1 VIRGALVCALL
12 ALACA
17 GSASATP
24 VPIAERASAGT
35 LTIELT
41 YLLDK
46 AADAYERRYTHMHLK
61 IERADVVQVDA
72 DVPRLCPGCSTWPA
86 SGGEPASSSVRARD
100 LDGDGEP
107 EAMLDLYTGGAHC
120 CLYTTFFRYGGGQY
134 VRRVHSW
141 SNPGYRMH
149 DLGSDGR
156 PEFLTADDRF
166 NYAFSCYA
174 CAGAP
179 LLVQRYAQGKLVNV
193 TRRFPQLVRADA
205 ARWWATYK
213 KALRVHVSPTGI
225 LPTYLADEYLL
236 GRSVAAWA
244 RVHRAV
250 FRADWAKIAEPRWRS
265 RAAYLKAV
273 RRFLVKTGY
282 AH

>member
-1 VIRGALVCALL
+1 VTRVAIVCALA

-17 GSASATP
+17 GAASAGP
-24 VPIAERASAGT
+24 VPVMERASAGM

-41 YLLDK
+41 YHLDK
-46 AADAYERRYTHMHLK
+46 ATEDFERRYTHMHLK
-61 IERADVVQVDA
+61 VLRSDIAQIDA
-72 DVPRLCPGCSTWPA
+72 DVPRVCPGCSTWPG
-86 SGGEPASSSVRARD
+86 SGGDPASSSVRARD

-120 CLYTTFFRYGGGQY
+120 CLYTTFFRYVGGQY

-141 SNPGYRMH
+141 SNPGYRLR
-149 DLGSDGR
+149 DVGSDGR
-156 PEFLTADDRF
+156 TEFITADDRF

-193 TRRFPQLVRADA
+193 TRRFPQLARADA

-213 KALRVHVSPTGI
+213 KALRVHVPPTGI
-225 LPTYLADEYLL
+225 LPTYLADEYLA
-236 GRSVAAWA
+236 GRSDAGWA
-244 RVHRAV
+244 RVRKAV
-250 FRADWAKIAEPRWRS
+250 ARADWTRTAEPRWRK
-265 RAAYLKAV
+265 RANYLKAV

-282 AH
+282 AR

>member
-1 VIRGALVCALL
+1 VIRIAVLCALGALL
-12 ALACA
+12 CA
-17 GSASATP
+17 GAASASPAP
-24 VPIAERASAGT
+24 VTERAAAGA

-46 AADAYERRYTHMHLK
+46 ATDDFERRYTRMHLRLT
-61 IERADVVQVDA
+61 RADVVQVDA
-72 DVPRLCPGCSTWPA
+72 DVPRMCPGCSTWPG
-86 SGGEPASSSVRARD
+86 SGGDPASSSVRARD

-120 CLYTTFFRYGGGQY
+120 CLYTTFFRYVDGQY

-141 SNPGYRMH
+141 SNPGYRLR

-174 CAGAP
+174 CSGAP
-179 LLVQRYAQGKLVNV
+179 LLVQRYAQGKLVTV
-193 TRRFPQLVRADA
+193 TRRFPGLIRADA

-213 KALRVHVSPTGI
+213 KALRAHVPPTGI
-225 LPTYLADEYLL
+225 LPTYLADEYLA
-236 GRSVAAWA
+236 GRSAAGWSRVRKAVARKDWA
-244 RVHRAV
+244 R
-250 FRADWAKIAEPRWRS
+250 IAEPRWRN
-265 RAAYLKAV
+265 RASYLKAV

-282 AH
+282 A